1 MKAVEKFDY
10 KDISLVLMLLGG
22 FVKLLQ
28 GQYLTNQEQ

>member
-1 MKAVEKFDY
+1 MKAVGLII